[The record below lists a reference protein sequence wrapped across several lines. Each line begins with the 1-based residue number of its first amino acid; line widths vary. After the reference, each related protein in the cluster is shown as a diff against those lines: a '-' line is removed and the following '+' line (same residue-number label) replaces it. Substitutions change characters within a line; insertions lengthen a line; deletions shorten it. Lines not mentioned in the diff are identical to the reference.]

1 MYPGK
6 LAKKY
11 EDRPAFIMASTG
23 ETVTYKEF
31 EARSNQLAH
40 FFREEGLKK
49 GDHYSVFMENNNR
62 YLESNS
68 AGERAGLIYTCIN
81 SYLKEEELAYILVN
95 SDAKIL
101 ITSISKLDIVET
113 AVKQCTILKKILV
126 VGAEGEKLPEGM

>member
-23 ETVTYKEF
+23 EIVTYKEF

-81 SYLKEEELAYILVN
+81 SYLKDEELAYILVN

-113 AVKQCTILKKILV
+113 AVKQCTVLKLSLIHIS
-126 VGAEGEKLPEGM
+126 EPTRRP